1 MKKTMF
7 LSLAVPGMVVGSIA
21 IVQPAKADGPC
32 THFKDQY
39 GCDVA
44 DCGECIAWSCNG
56 GPTNVACTE

>member
-1 MKKTMF
+1 MKKFMI
-7 LSLAVPGMVVGSIA
+7 LSLAVLGMVLGSIA

>member
-7 LSLAVPGMVVGSIA
+7 LSLAVLGMVVGSIA